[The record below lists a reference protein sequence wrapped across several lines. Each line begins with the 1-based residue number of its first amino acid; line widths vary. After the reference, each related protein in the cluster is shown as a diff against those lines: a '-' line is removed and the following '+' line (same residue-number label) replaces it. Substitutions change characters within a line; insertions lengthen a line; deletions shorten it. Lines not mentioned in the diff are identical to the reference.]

1 MNVAAAQSQFAFLV
15 SLLVRVI
22 LWFAISDD
30 LTMSRFVVALCIV
43 TLDNW
48 GMLYDDDHD
57 GNEDGV
63 SDDGDDDG
71 DDGDDDDDDD
81 DDDDGVIVLAASAA
95 PLLPVGVL
103 ATASTG
109 TASRRLTVA
118 MIRGASLLGDDCP
131 GLAAALAM
139 CKAASFNVLDMKFIS
154 KCEDF
159 FWGGGPVA
167 SCAYKRVWSSMWGGP
182 HKARVLG
189 PWTRGTTRV

>member
-1 MNVAAAQSQFAFLV
+1 
-15 SLLVRVI
+15 
-22 LWFAISDD
+22 
-30 LTMSRFVVALCIV
+30 
-43 TLDNW
+43 
-48 GMLYDDDHD
+48 MLYDDDHD

-71 DDGDDDDDDD
+71 DD
-81 DDDDGVIVLAASAA
+81 DDGVIVLAASAA
-95 PLLPVGVL
+95 PPLAVGVI

-109 TASRRLTVA
+109 TATRRLTVA

-159 FWGGGPVA
+159 FLGGACRFV
-167 SCAYKRVWSSMWGGP
+167 RLQTVWSSMWGGS
-182 HKARVLG
+182 
-189 PWTRGTTRV
+189 T

>member
-1 MNVAAAQSQFAFLV
+1 MILRCHG
-15 SLLVRVI
+15 LLLLYV
-22 LWFAISDD
+22 F
-30 LTMSRFVVALCIV
+30 LCIV

-81 DDDDGVIVLAASAA
+81 GVIVLAASAA

-109 TASRRLTVA
+109 TATRRLTVA

-139 CKAASFNVLDMKFIS
+139 CKAASFNVLYMKFIS

-159 FWGGGPVA
+159 FWGGGACRFVRLQT
-167 SCAYKRVWSSMWGGP
+167 CLEFNVGGS
-182 HKARVLG
+182 
-189 PWTRGTTRV
+189 T